1 MNMQSPFGHKRITA
15 TEANRNFSRVL
26 REVAGGTTY
35 IVTSHG
41 RDIARIEPFSDPVG
55 GHDTES
61 LMAFVDTLPRRHAGD
76 WSRADLYE

>member
-1 MNMQSPFGHKRITA
+1 MNMHAPPKRKRITA
-15 TEANRNFSRVL
+15 TEANRAFSRVL
-26 REVAGGTTY
+26 REVAAGTTY

-41 RDIARIEPFSDPVG
+41 RDVATIEPFSEPAD

-61 LMAFVDTLPRRHAGD
+61 LMGFVDTLPRRHAGD